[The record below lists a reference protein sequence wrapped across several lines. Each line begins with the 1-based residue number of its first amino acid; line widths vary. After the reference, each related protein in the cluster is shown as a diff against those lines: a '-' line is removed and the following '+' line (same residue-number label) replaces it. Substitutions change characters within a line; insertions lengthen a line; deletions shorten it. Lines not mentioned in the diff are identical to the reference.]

1 MTEEEKEEKRI
12 MRKTSKIFGLA
23 IVLILAMVLTVPAF
37 AAEKEKVVKTGLV
50 TENGVNH
57 IYSKPG
63 VMVKKVPAYKLKV
76 DGKVCYFSVDKK
88 GVATELTGMMKMA
101 AKRLVSLKAGK
112 KKSIANLKKAF
123 KWSARLRYRN
133 ITKKL
138 KGKKAAEYFGKYG
151 FKTKSGDCNVAAYTF
166 YWMAKV
172 LGYKPKV
179 IQGHVPSGSMS
190 NLKNHTWATIKFGKK
205 TYYFDPDFNRAYAGK
220 TVRTRSGMKQL
231 GKYCGF
237 KFLYGTP
244 GTYVYKK

>member
-1 MTEEEKEEKRI
+1 MTEEKKEEKRI

-37 AAEKEKVVKTGLV
+37 AAEKEKAVKTGLV

-123 KWSARLRYRN
+123 KWSAGLRYRN
-133 ITKKL
+133 NTKKI
-138 KGKKAAEYFGKYG
+138 KGSRAAQYYGEYG
-151 FKTKSGDCNVAAYTF
+151 FRTLSGDCNTAAYTF
-166 YWMAKV
+166 WWMAKV
-172 LGYKPKV
+172 LGYSPAVVNGKV
-179 IQGHVPSGSMS
+179 PDGSAD
-190 NLKNHTWATIKFGKK
+190 NLKKHTWVTMKMDKK
-205 TYYFDPDFNRAYAGK
+205 TWVFDPDFNRTYAGK
-220 TVRTRSGMKQL
+220 TVKTK
-231 GKYCGF
+231 GKYCPHCGKEF
-237 KFLYGTP
+237 
-244 GTYVYKK
+244 